1 MALLSHRRRWLIPT
15 FTGASGVLYTIPS
28 IALFL
33 LLLPIT
39 GRGNVTAVI
48 ALTLYTLQIIYRNMV
63 TGLAN
68 VPEAAKDRAWGWG

>member
-1 MALLSHRRRWLIPT
+1 MI
-15 FTGASGVLYTIPS
+15 YTIPC

-39 GRGNVTAVI
+39 GRGNVTAMI
-48 ALTLYTLQIIYRNMV
+48 ALSLYTLQIIYRNIV

-68 VPEAAKDRAWGWG
+68 VPASTKDAGRGWG